1 MDIDG
6 AATAEFIANITAI
19 LRDILLFAL
28 LLVLLVGA
36 LIVVKKLS
44 ALINEAQKVVTNTRE
59 MIETLTENVVEPAAS
74 NSGMAYGA
82 GKVGA
87 FLLGLRKNKRRKGDE
102 DNGK

>member
-1 MDIDG
+1 MDTVAD
-6 AATAEFIANITAI
+6 IALIIAMA
-19 LRDILLFAL
+19 RDILLFVL
-28 LLVLLVGA
+28 LLALLVGA
-36 LIVVKKLS
+36 LIVIRKLS

-74 NSGMAYGA
+74 NSGVAYGA

-87 FLLGLRKNKRRKGDE
+87 FILGLRRNKRRKGDN

>member
-1 MDIDG
+1 MDTVAD
-6 AATAEFIANITAI
+6 IALIIAMA
-19 LRDILLFAL
+19 RDILLFVL
-28 LLVLLVGA
+28 LLALLVGA
-36 LIVVKKLS
+36 LIVIKKLS

-74 NSGMAYGA
+74 NSGVAYGA

-87 FLLGLRKNKRRKGDE
+87 FILGLRKNKRRKGDN

>member
-1 MDIDG
+1 MP
-6 AATAEFIANITAI
+6 TAEYIADLMSIA
-19 LRDILLFAL
+19 RDALLFIL

-36 LIVVKKLS
+36 LIVIKKLS
-44 ALINEAQKVVTNTRE
+44 ALINEAHKAVTNTRE

-74 NSGMAYGA
+74 NSGVAYGA

-87 FLLGLRKNKRRKGDE
+87 FLLGLRRNKRKKGDN

>member
-1 MDIDG
+1 METVSNVALI
-6 AATAEFIANITAI
+6 IAMA
-19 LRDILLFAL
+19 RDILLFVL
-28 LLVLLVGA
+28 LLALLVGA
-36 LIVVKKLS
+36 LIVIKKLS

-59 MIETLTENVVEPAAS
+59 IIETLTENVVEPAAS

-87 FLLGLRKNKRRKGDE
+87 FLLGLRRNKRRKGDE

>member
-1 MDIDG
+1 METVSNVALI
-6 AATAEFIANITAI
+6 IAMA
-19 LRDILLFAL
+19 RDILLFVL
-28 LLVLLVGA
+28 LLALLVGA
-36 LIVVKKLS
+36 LIVIKKLS

-87 FLLGLRKNKRRKGDE
+87 FLLGLRRNKRRKGDE